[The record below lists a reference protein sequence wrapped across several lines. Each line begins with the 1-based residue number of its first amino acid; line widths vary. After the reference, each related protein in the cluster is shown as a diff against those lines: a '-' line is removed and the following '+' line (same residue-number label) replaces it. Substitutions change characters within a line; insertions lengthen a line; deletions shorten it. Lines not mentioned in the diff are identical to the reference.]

1 MIAQEM
7 TNKIEPVLKKH
18 DVSFAGV
25 FGSRARGEERAD
37 SDVDLLVRFNKQK
50 GLFELAGLERDLSE
64 SLNLK
69 VDLVTE
75 GCLSPLLKSEVMKDL
90 QPIYGQR

>member
-7 TNKIEPVLKKH
+7 TNKIESVLKKH

-50 GLFELAGLERDLSE
+50 GLFELAGLERDLAE

-75 GCLSPLLKSEVMKDL
+75 GGLSPLLKSEVMKDL
-90 QPIYGQR
+90 QPIYGQG

>member
-1 MIAQEM
+1 MIVQEISK
-7 TNKIEPVLKKH
+7 KIAPILQRN
-18 DVSFAGV
+18 DVTFAGI

-50 GLFELAGLERDLSE
+50 GLFELSGLERDLSE
-64 SLNLK
+64 KLNLK

-75 GCLSPLLKSEVMKDL
+75 GALPPLLKTEVLKDL
-90 QPIYGQR
+90 QPLYGQR

>member
-7 TNKIEPVLKKH
+7 TKKIEPLLRKH
-18 DVSFAGV
+18 DVLFAGV

-37 SDVDLLVRFNKQK
+37 SDIDLLVRFSKQK
-50 GLFELAGLERDLSE
+50 GLFELVGLEHDLSE

-75 GCLSPLLKSEVMKDL
+75 NGLSPLLKSEVMKDL

>member
-1 MIAQEM
+1 MIVQEISK
-7 TNKIEPVLKKH
+7 KIAPILQRN
-18 DVSFAGV
+18 DVTFAGI

-50 GLFELAGLERDLSE
+50 GLFELSGLERDLSE
-64 SLNLK
+64 KLNLK

-75 GCLSPLLKSEVMKDL
+75 GALSPLLKTEVLKDL
-90 QPIYGQR
+90 QPLYGQR

>member
-1 MIAQEM
+1 MMAQEM
-7 TNKIEPVLKKH
+7 TNKIESVLKKY

-25 FGSRARGEERAD
+25 FGSRARGEERAN

-75 GCLSPLLKSEVMKDL
+75 GGLSPLLKSEVMKDL

>member
-1 MIAQEM
+1 MIAQEI
-7 TNKIEPVLKKH
+7 TKKIEPLLKKY

-25 FGSRARGEERAD
+25 FGSHARGEERAD

-50 GLFELAGLERDLSE
+50 GLFEIAGLERDLSE

-75 GCLSPLLKSEVMKDL
+75 GGLSPLIKSEVMKDL

>member
-7 TNKIEPVLKKH
+7 TKKIGSLLKKH

-37 SDVDLLVRFNKQK
+37 SDIDLLVRFSKQK
-50 GLFELAGLERDLSE
+50 GLFELVGLEHDLSE
-64 SLNLK
+64 SLNIK

-75 GCLSPLLKSEVMKDL
+75 GGLSPLLKS
-90 QPIYGQR
+90 